1 MSYNIYYIYIY
12 ILIIRVQNIIFKS
25 KHEEKPKLQNL
36 IYVFFYEHFMPK
48 YIFLC
53 SKSHEFSSCRFERKE
68 NADTKKV
75 RPTQIQFKST
85 FDRFKMFLLLN
96 FL

>member
-48 YIFLC
+48 YIF
-53 SKSHEFSSCRFERKE
+53 F
-68 NADTKKV
+68 V
-75 RPTQIQFKST
+75 
-85 FDRFKMFLLLN
+85 
-96 FL
+96 